1 MLLKII
7 IVRAGNLS
15 SRQFNLLVFDPQ
27 KKEYRS
33 LIRKLHSLKI
43 ITPNQLK
50 INPLLV
56 HPFHDIQRHVILVAE
71 ILVSEAYLGGTS
83 RNVIIHLLFSLYKK
97 YDQPTML
104 SLLLEIKKLKKYKS
118 NTYRM
123 NDLYLLLENRIEAFI
138 ESGIFSCQHGIPLE
152 MYQKYDLVFELDG
165 LQDMV
170 KNFIVAFIV
179 RSLYLANVAR
189 GKTDARLR
197 HLIIIDEA
205 RTLLQANRDL
215 STFGESA
222 INEDS
227 SRVRATGIGGVYC
240 TQEPRSVSP
249 TIRSL
254 AFTKI
259 AFPLNDGADL
269 DFVQEGW
276 GLDKDQRDYIF
287 KLPAHGQAV
296 VRYGGYPKPFI
307 LAVPALED
315 ELPVPDEE
323 LAQAMGPFWA
333 DLEQLVNAE
342 TPSADTSVHD
352 SIPALAAG
360 LLHHFGVNPFR
371 SLMEIYDLP
380 DFNQKTVNKAIDWLV
395 NNGYLR
401 QEGYKTGGRKPAQ
414 YFVLLQKALDY
425 LGISSIPGKGGFEHK
440 LYQHLVWQWL
450 KDQGITA
457 NLEGR
462 TRKNSQN
469 LIDVLAGTA
478 KQGYVAYEITLTM
491 DNMAENILNDLASGV
506 SEVVV
511 VTKAGET
518 KKARSLAVKDPMLA
532 MRLENVSFK
541 SICDFSRP
549 SG

>member
-1 MLLKII
+1 ML
-7 IVRAGNLS
+7 
-15 SRQFNLLVFDPQ
+15 
-27 KKEYRS
+27 
-33 LIRKLHSLKI
+33 
-43 ITPNQLK
+43 
-50 INPLLV
+50 
-56 HPFHDIQRHVILVAE
+56 
-71 ILVSEAYLGGTS
+71 
-83 RNVIIHLLFSLYKK
+83 
-97 YDQPTML
+97 
-104 SLLLEIKKLKKYKS
+104 
-118 NTYRM
+118 
-123 NDLYLLLENRIEAFI
+123 
-138 ESGIFSCQHGIPLE
+138 
-152 MYQKYDLVFELDG
+152 ELDG
-165 LQDMV
+165 LQEMV
-170 KNFIVAFIV
+170 KNFIIAFIV
-179 RSLYLANVAR
+179 RSLYLANVAQ
-189 GKTDARLR
+189 GKTDAHLR
-197 HLIIIDEA
+197 HLILIDEA
-205 RTLLQANRDL
+205 RQLLQANRDT
-215 STFGESA
+215 STYGESA
-222 INEDS
+222 FNEDS
-227 SRVRATGIGGVYC
+227 SRVRAAGIGLVIT

-276 GLDKDQRDYIF
+276 GLDKNQRDHIF

-315 ELPVPDEE
+315 ERPVPDEE

-333 DLEQLVNAE
+333 DLEHLVDVE
-342 TPSADTSVHD
+342 TPSADTSVHA
-352 SIPALAAG
+352 SIPVHAVS
-360 LLHHFGVNPFR
+360 LLHHLSVQPFR
-371 SLMEIYDLP
+371 SLMEIYELP
-380 DFNQKTVNKAIDWLV
+380 DFNQRTVNKTKDWLIE
-395 NNGYLR
+395 NGYLR
-401 QEGYKTGGRKPAQ
+401 QEGYKTGGKKPAQ
-414 YFVLLQKALDY
+414 YFMLLQKALDY

-440 LYQHLVWQWL
+440 LYQYLVWQWL

-491 DNMAENILNDLASGV
+491 DNMTENILNDLASGV

-511 VTKAGET
+511 VTRAGET
-518 KKARSLAVKDPMLA
+518 SKVRSLAGKDPRLA
-532 MRLENVSFK
+532 MHLEKVSFK